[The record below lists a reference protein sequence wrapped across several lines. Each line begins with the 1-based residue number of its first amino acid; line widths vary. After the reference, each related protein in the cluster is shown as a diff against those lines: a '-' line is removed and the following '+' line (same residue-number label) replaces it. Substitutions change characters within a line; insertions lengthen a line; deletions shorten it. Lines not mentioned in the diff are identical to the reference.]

1 MINYTLKLHDD
12 SHPFILNLNN
22 NLQDSEKKISLRQQI
37 IDQIVRSSNDQVNS
51 FKYLPAILKGSAVLT
66 FFLNSFFSNNIIN
79 LSLKEKR
86 LLDFSLLRGFG
97 GLHNQGGLFHDLV
110 NFFPYIG
117 QLKKDWVDDNPTRI
131 PTMIFGVLT
140 TICLIYPA
148 ILYLSDDFLKKAEYY
163 EKYANTIKSLAMIFQ
178 GFFLTLTAVLFGM
191 ALNYFVNLILKK
203 TLKKNEYDSM
213 KDQAKYSK
221 TTRKEI
227 TVRCS
232 LALIGIVV
240 SALMPYLK
248 PKILEQISTLNPL
261 YPYVSFLLTGISI
274 LLGIQCLSIRILV
287 PMFKKMLLK
296 HTRKN
301 EGYGGREKTK
311 ICCISFAFYALAIV
325 FFALT
330 AYLDK
335 FPLFSN
341 LILNNLTLASFTGIA
356 IIFNILA
363 CQFIFMA
370 TMLLVDSRELTTDL
384 LSGENKKQKKA
395 EKVILNNKIIGGFLL
410 GTATLFICAIAFI
423 LIYSKVKDL
432 KYLDKIFLR
441 PYLAISLSILLSVMV
456 FIGMA
461 LYGKSSIIE
470 YNVCLINKAGGAEGI
485 ERDINNIV
493 NHNSNNINAL
503 ESKNDESKAEIHNTS
518 GSGSTQ
524 PKNENQQSDNKESKE
539 EKQLIHPNQLI
550 YNLTGYQLT
559 INLP

>member
-1 MINYTLKLHDD
+1 M
-12 SHPFILNLNN
+12 
-22 NLQDSEKKISLRQQI
+22 E
-37 IDQIVRSSNDQVNS
+37 
-51 FKYLPAILKGSAVLT
+51 
-66 FFLNSFFSNNIIN
+66 
-79 LSLKEKR
+79 
-86 LLDFSLLRGFG
+86 
-97 GLHNQGGLFHDLV
+97 
-110 NFFPYIG
+110 
-117 QLKKDWVDDNPTRI
+117 
-131 PTMIFGVLT
+131 
-140 TICLIYPA
+140 
-148 ILYLSDDFLKKAEYY
+148 
-163 EKYANTIKSLAMIFQ
+163 
-178 GFFLTLTAVLFGM
+178 
-191 ALNYFVNLILKK
+191 
-203 TLKKNEYDSM
+203 
-213 KDQAKYSK
+213 KYSK

-227 TVRCS
+227 TVRCF
-232 LALIGIVV
+232 LALIGIGV

-261 YPYVSFLLTGISI
+261 YPYVSFLLTGIGI

-287 PMFKKMLLK
+287 PTFKKMLLK
-296 HTRKN
+296 HARKN
-301 EGYGGREKTK
+301 EGCGGREKTK
-311 ICCISFAFYALAIV
+311 ICCISLAFYAITIAL
-325 FFALT
+325 FALT

-335 FPLFSN
+335 SPLFSN

-410 GTATLFICAIAFI
+410 GTATLFICAIGFI

-470 YNVCLINKAGGAEGI
+470 YNVYLINKAGGVEGI
-485 ERDINNIV
+485 ERDINNI
-493 NHNSNNINAL
+493 NAL
-503 ESKNDESKAEIHNTS
+503 KSKNEKSKAEINNIS
-518 GSGSTQ
+518 ESESIQ

-539 EKQLIHPNQLI
+539 EKQLIHQSQLI
-550 YNLTGYQLT
+550 YNLTGYQLIIT
-559 INLP
+559 LPSF